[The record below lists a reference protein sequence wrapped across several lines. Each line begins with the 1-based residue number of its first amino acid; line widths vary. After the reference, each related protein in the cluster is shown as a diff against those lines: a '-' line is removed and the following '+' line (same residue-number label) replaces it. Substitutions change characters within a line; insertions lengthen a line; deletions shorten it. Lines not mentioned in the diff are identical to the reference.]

1 MTTSYTY
8 KLIEAASK
16 TWYQTES
23 VFPGIQDNY
32 SLNNCSTFF
41 FYRLFKYSFRTT
53 MIGIYSK
60 YHKITKNSLKI
71 SFKKH

>member
-32 SLNNCSTFF
+32 SLNNCSNFF
-41 FYRLFKYSFRTT
+41 FTDSLNIVFELLWLVYTPNIIKLQ
-53 MIGIYSK
+53 
-60 YHKITKNSLKI
+60 KIL
-71 SFKKH
+71 